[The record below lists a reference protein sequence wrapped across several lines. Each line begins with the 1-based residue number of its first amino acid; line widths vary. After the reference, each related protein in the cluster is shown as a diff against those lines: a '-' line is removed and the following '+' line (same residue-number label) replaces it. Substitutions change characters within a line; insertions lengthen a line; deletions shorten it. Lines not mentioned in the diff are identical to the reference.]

1 MMEIKN
7 LLLNLSGVKEINQ
20 IAKDKRKKIVALE
33 RVYEKNGIIGL
44 KNIGIRMVL
53 QCDIV
58 YALLKDEN
66 FRPPPCPTVIMVED
80 HNDDD
85 EQADHLIKIAGNNY
99 RVIGE
104 EIIEKKLPGEEEYIF
119 IGEDFILYPGRRT
132 GKTRKPAY
140 FLIPPIDF
148 TELEEKKDL
157 YRIDNI
163 VSISP
168 STMAD
173 EYIRTIC
180 DFSTSEKL
188 ATILVGF
195 NKRN

>member
-1 MMEIKN
+1 MIEIQS
-7 LLLNLSGVKEINQ
+7 LLLNLNGVKEINQ
-20 IAKDKRKKIVALE
+20 IAKDERKKIVALE
-33 RVYEKNGIIGL
+33 RVYEKNGVIGL

-53 QCDIV
+53 QCDVV

-66 FRPPPCPTVIMVED
+66 FRPPPGPTVIMVED
-80 HNDDD
+80 HNTDDV
-85 EQADHLIKIAGNNY
+85 QADHLIKIAGNSY

-119 IGEDFILYPGRRT
+119 ISEDFILYPGRRT

-163 VSISP
+163 ISISP